1 MIRNYLTT
9 AIRNLRRNRLYTII
23 NVLGLAVGVA
33 CFILIMLYVQDE
45 MQYDQYHSKSD
56 RIFRLVEKIELE
68 GQGEE
73 SSSNPFPVAPTLKN
87 DYPGL
92 IEHAVRFFNFQVDKR
107 TLKIGDKKFAESQV
121 FFADS
126 NVFEVFDFPL
136 LQGNPEEV
144 LTGPNLIVIS
154 EDLGRKYFGEGVD
167 PMGKIIEYEGQIP
180 LKVSGILGKLPTQSH
195 FQFQALISFPTLIP
209 MMGQSLTQNWVWN
222 PNWTYLLLAEDAT
235 PKELE
240 AQFPAFIDKYY
251 PDFIKTQI
259 THYLQ
264 PLTDIHLK
272 SHLDY
277 EIEANSS
284 EATIYIFLMI
294 GVFILLIACINFMNL
309 ATARSAKR
317 AQEVGMRKVL
327 GAHKGQLI
335 RQFIGES
342 IVMSFLSLFVA
353 LFLISISLPFF
364 NQVSGKEISQDLL
377 LTPQFLCI
385 LTGIGIIVGI
395 ISGLYP
401 AFFLS
406 SFQPVKVLK
415 GKLKSS
421 RSNAFFRKGL
431 VIIQFSISLI
441 LIISTVIIYQ
451 QFSYMRGADTGFTKD
466 QIIVIPTKPEI
477 VPKIEFFREEILRNP
492 QVKNMTI
499 MNEIMGVHHNVHEY
513 NYEGMEPGKW
523 IYFPSLIVNEDFV
536 KTFDLEIVA
545 GRDFSREIS
554 TDDTASIIIN
564 ETMVSHLGW
573 GTPQDALGK
582 QFFTPRGN
590 ERVVGVIKDFHFVS
604 LKDKIRPFVLDI
616 TSGNAKAFFT
626 KNLAVRIAPED
637 MEKTLEHIGN
647 VWSSMSPDHP
657 FDYSFLDAEIDNLY
671 RDESKLGDLVGYFS
685 LLAIFIACLG
695 LFALASFTAEQRTKE
710 IGIRKVLGSTM
721 YEIMQLLALDFMK
734 LVLLANLI
742 AWPLAWWMM
751 QEWLTGFAYHTKIEW
766 WIFLAASLAVV
777 LISLFTVI
785 TQAYR
790 AGLTNPVLALREE

>member
-1 MIRNYLTT
+1 MFRNYLTT
-9 AIRNLRRNRLYTII
+9 ALRNLQRNKLYTVI

-45 MQYDQYHSKSD
+45 LSYDQYHSKAD
-56 RIFRLVEKIELE
+56 RIYRLVEKIELE

-107 TLKIGDKKFAESQV
+107 TLKIGDLKFAEKQV

-136 LQGNPEEV
+136 LKGNPKEA
-144 LTGPNLIVIS
+144 LAGPNLIVIS
-154 EDLGRKYFGEGVD
+154 EEMGRRYFGDED
-167 PMGKIIEYEGQIP
+167 PVGKIIEYEGNIP
-180 LKVSGILGKLPTQSH
+180 LEVTGVFDEIPTQSH
-195 FQFQALISFPTLIP
+195 FQFQALISFPTLKP
-209 MMGQSLTQNWVWN
+209 MVGQTFYKNWVWN
-222 PNWTYLLLAEDAT
+222 PNWTYLLLAEDVA
-235 PKELE
+235 PEELE
-240 AQFPAFIDKYY
+240 GQFPIFIEKYY

-264 PLTDIHLK
+264 PLSDIHLN

-277 EIEANSS
+277 EIEPNSNKS
-284 EATIYIFLMI
+284 TIYIFSLI
-294 GVFILLIACINFMNL
+294 GFFILLIACINFMNL

-342 IVMSFLSLFVA
+342 MVMSFLSLLVA
-353 LFLISISLPFF
+353 LFLISIALPFF
-364 NQVSGKEISQDLL
+364 NQIAGKNISQDLL
-377 LTPQFLCI
+377 LAPQFLCM
-385 LTGIGIIVGI
+385 LLGIGVVVGLL
-395 ISGLYP
+395 SGLYP
-401 AFFLS
+401 ALYLS
-406 SFQPVKVLK
+406 SFLPVRVLK

-421 RSNAFFRKGL
+421 RGDRIFRKGL
-431 VIIQFSISLI
+431 VITQFAISLV
-441 LIISTVIIYQ
+441 LIISTAVIYD
-451 QFSYMRGADTGFTKD
+451 QFDFMRSADTGFTKD
-466 QIIVIPTKPEI
+466 QIVVIPTKPEI
-477 VPKIEFFREEILRNP
+477 IPKIELFREELLKHPEI
-492 QVKNMTI
+492 KNLTI

-536 KTFDLEIVA
+536 ETFDLEIVA

-564 ETMVSHLGW
+564 ETMVKHLGW
-573 GTPQDALGK
+573 GTPQKALGK
-582 QFFTPRGN
+582 QFYTPRGK

-616 TSGNAKAFFT
+616 TSGSAKSFFT
-626 KNLAVRIAPED
+626 KNIAVRISPKKMKESLAYMD
-637 MEKTLEHIGN
+637 K
-647 VWSSMSPDHP
+647 VWTSMSPDHP
-657 FDYSFLDAEIDNLY
+657 FDYTFLNSELDNLY

-685 LLAIFIACLG
+685 ILAVFIACLG

-710 IGIRKVLGSTM
+710 IGIRKIMGSSI
-721 YEIMQLLALDFMK
+721 YGIIQLLAVDFMK
-734 LVLLANLI
+734 LVFFANLI
-742 AWPLAWWMM
+742 AWPLAWYMM
-751 QEWLTGFAYHTKIEW
+751 QEWLTGFAYHTKMQW
-766 WIFLAASLAVV
+766 WVFLAAGLVVIFISLA
-777 LISLFTVI
+777 TVI
-785 TQAYR
+785 TQAYK
-790 AGLTNPVLALREE
+790 AGRTNPVLALREE